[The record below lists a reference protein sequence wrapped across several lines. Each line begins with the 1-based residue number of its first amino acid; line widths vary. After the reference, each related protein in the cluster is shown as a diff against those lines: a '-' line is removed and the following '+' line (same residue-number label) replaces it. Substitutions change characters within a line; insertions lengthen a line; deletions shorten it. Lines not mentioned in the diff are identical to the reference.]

1 MLHSQLAY
9 PILKLCK
16 VAMAHDSISLY
27 LRKAYFCKARC
38 LFNSVYFSSLFEL
51 EKMENKSS
59 KWPKR
64 DFEPRLTGLQ
74 LQRAY
79 HSVKLPPLKV
89 TLSGFKPTALT
100 ASCM

>member
-1 MLHSQLAY
+1 
-9 PILKLCK
+9 
-16 VAMAHDSISLY
+16 MA
-27 LRKAYFCKARC
+27 KAG
-38 LFNSVYFSSLFEL
+38 L
-51 EKMENKSS
+51 E
-59 KWPKR
+59 PT
-64 DFEPRLTGLQ
+64 LTGLQ